1 MRRKI
6 HTSRIAIAT
15 RNVSVYRMPN
25 MTIAEQI
32 AARKF
37 PPFSLSGLLKST
49 FAPEPGQRVCILI
62 DLANPQDIK
71 DFKFLENP
79 DLTIQRNAI
88 THFYEGLKN
97 GALAE
102 LGLTGGEIF
111 AYEITGG
118 SNLDLPDVAYTSEG
132 KEVSLS
138 KDVYPNYDIILC
150 ISTYSATAPLT
161 AFAKQYGFRG
171 ATLHGLNPIILSTGL
186 AVNYDDVSREAELLR
201 LGMTKADWVEIDFEV
216 AGQKHT
222 LHLDLGKQ
230 EAQKSHGL
238 CRGKE
243 PDVANLPAGEIYYVP
258 TGASGSFPMKYEDGT
273 IGIMHVSDG
282 RIQKADFLSGNA
294 KTVEEHNAKLASD
307 PVTGELGEL
316 GFGTQLL
323 PFSGRDIQDEKVR
336 GTIHVATGR
345 SDHLGGS
352 LTPEKFA
359 NHKNATHDDILF
371 APHKT
376 PEIRVVQARMFRNGE
391 TTVLIEDFEPS
402 AYLNGL
408 LA

>member
-1 MRRKI
+1 
-6 HTSRIAIAT
+6 
-15 RNVSVYRMPN
+15 

-32 AARKF
+32 AARTF

-62 DLANPQDIK
+62 DLVNPQDIK

-111 AYEITGG
+111 AYEVTGG
-118 SNLDLPDVAYTSEG
+118 SNLDLPDVAFTPEG

-186 AVNYDDVSREAELLR
+186 AVSYDDVSREAELLR

-222 LHLDLGKQ
+222 LHLDLGRQ

-273 IGIMHVSDG
+273 IGVMRVADG
-282 RIQKADFLSGNA
+282 RVQKAEYLSGNPS
-294 KTVEEHNAKLASD
+294 TVEEHNAKLVSD

-402 AYLNGL
+402 AYMNGL